1 MGFPGERNSHKQ
13 HLKKFVA
20 WEAWLGT
27 LHHLMVRKSSVA
39 AQDQAHGAD
48 PLGPSSGPRERRLA
62 AASKPPDTCKAILPD
77 VPPSLLICSLSL
89 IMVKKKKYFSK
100 YFFFSFFFPSE
111 AAVRWIREINVTWAL
126 HSDGHFLGSLNQAGI
141 LENL

>member
-20 WEAWLGT
+20 WESWLGT

-77 VPPSLLICSLSL
+77 VPPSLLICSLNL
-89 IMVKKKKYFSK
+89 IMVKKIYILASI
-100 YFFFSFFFPSE
+100 FFSFFFPSE
-111 AAVRWIREINVTWAL
+111 AAVR
-126 HSDGHFLGSLNQAGI
+126 
-141 LENL
+141 